1 MNRKI
6 KMNLVVFL
14 LLEIIFLAVGA
25 WLFWKNEHLLQEI
38 VQNKE
43 ASRNL
48 ELKILNYDK
57 IEGEYTKL
65 EKEEEI
71 AWRFVSKD
79 NPVFFIKE
87 VETAA
92 VESGANLEID
102 LYKPKISSKKDKE
115 DQEKARKEG
124 TVPLAFVLSTKG
136 NFNSFL
142 KFLVKL
148 ENLDKYASL
157 EKVNLEKRTTKANKD
172 TPAEEYIVGEI
183 VIFAK

>member
-57 IEGEYTKL
+57 I
-65 EKEEEI
+65 
-71 AWRFVSKD
+71 
-79 NPVFFIKE
+79 N
-87 VETAA
+87 
-92 VESGANLEID
+92 
-102 LYKPKISSKKDKE
+102 
-115 DQEKARKEG
+115 
-124 TVPLAFVLSTKG
+124 
-136 NFNSFL
+136 
-142 KFLVKL
+142 
-148 ENLDKYASL
+148 
-157 EKVNLEKRTTKANKD
+157 
-172 TPAEEYIVGEI
+172 
-183 VIFAK
+183 